1 MTLEL
6 NKIASDVDAMG
17 QTLAERAAR
26 LGHSAEEA
34 RKILGRIGVADDELR
49 AKIDK
54 AGDRWPGAV
63 PTLEPVDAAFDLP
76 SHPDRAVVFG
86 ADGSQVYPNRHG
98 TALYYVINV
107 GSIAFEHGAD
117 GAPSV
122 LSQPRVFYEEDDL
135 YLDSFGLI
143 PTPLIDGQRDVA
155 ELTELARLSK
165 GSASDHRLAL
175 VDNGLML
182 WLALQVRDMNERV
195 ERIVDQQIEQLT
207 AIQMSGACLAGF
219 VGRPRN
225 ANVVQLLDLASRPLE
240 RITPEELR
248 ASRFRGLTDHALF
261 EGHLQPGQ
269 RSALFVNHSPV
280 QIVERYKKAH
290 HEMHFFYLNC
300 GRDGQSEIARVE
312 VPQWVAR
319 NPGRLEFVHA
329 AIVEQCRVPDG
340 FPYVL
345 VRAHELAVVTMEE
358 RGALEDMVSV
368 SLMRRGLRARISQ
381 KAQTKQWTGS
391 RRQHRL

>member
-6 NKIASDVDAMG
+6 NKLATDVDAMG
-17 QTLAERAAR
+17 QTLAERASR
-26 LGHSAEEA
+26 LGRSAEEA
-34 RKILGRIGVADDELR
+34 RKVLQGIGVAGEELR
-49 AKIDK
+49 AKIDR

-63 PTLEPVDAAFDLP
+63 PTQEPVDAVCDLP
-76 SHPDRAVVFG
+76 PHPGQAVIFG

-98 TALYYVINV
+98 AALYYVINV
-107 GSIAFEHGAD
+107 GSIAFEHGGD
-117 GAPSV
+117 CAPIV
-122 LSQPRVFYEEDDL
+122 LSQPEVFYEEDDL

-143 PTPLIDGQRDVA
+143 PTPLIDGRRDVA
-155 ELTELARLSK
+155 ELTELARLARTHS
-165 GSASDHRLAL
+165 SDFRLAL

-195 ERIVDQQIEQLT
+195 ERIVDAQIEQLT
-207 AIQMSGACLAGF
+207 VIQTSGACLAGF

-225 ANVVQLLDLASRPLE
+225 ANVVQLLDLASRPIE
-240 RITPEELR
+240 TVRPEELR
-248 ASRFRGLTDHALF
+248 VSKFRGLTDHTLF
-261 EGHLQPGQ
+261 EDHLEPGQ
-269 RSALFVNHSPV
+269 RSALFVNNSPV
-280 QIVERYKKAH
+280 QILDRYRRAG

-300 GRDGQSEIARVE
+300 GREGNPEIARVE

-319 NPGRLEFVHA
+319 DPERLNFVHA
-329 AIVEQCRVPDG
+329 AVVEQCRVPDG

-358 RGALEDMVSV
+358 RGALEDMVAV